1 VSLLNPALLRRLRG
15 GSTHHHHRATRSGG
29 RLAARPGALVVA
41 VAVSALTLLG
51 GTAVAQAAPSGGI
64 DPAGWQSAFNT
75 HNHQTVLSWF
85 STNVTGP
92 RTATS
97 GTHPGGTIS
106 SQAAADRVAGK
117 RVTGDMTI
125 SCTCLVHDFTTN
137 SRINVTGNVKLQYFK
152 QDGLKQTKRT
162 DLFVVG
168 SGATADLLAGR
179 IVNSQDGIRTGGH
192 LTATYTYISNPS
204 TSNPLD
210 HHQDGI
216 QQYGG
221 TLSVSRSAINYT
233 GSNTS
238 TILIKPDSSTITAS
252 KWANNLLMGG
262 GYSIHMHDDQPGNAR
277 TIQASGF
284 AFPDNLV
291 ARGYTDGLASVW
303 HVNSATVSKA
313 GTYKLFVSTAHG
325 GGTRALRDG
334 ARI

>member
-1 VSLLNPALLRRLRG
+1 VSLTNPALLRRLRG
-15 GSTHHHHRATRSGG
+15 GSAPHMHRATRSG
-29 RLAARPGALVVA
+29 RRFAIRPGALAATVA
-41 VAVSALTLLG
+41 LSALAILSG
-51 GTAVAQAAPSGGI
+51 MNVAQAAPSGGI
-64 DPAGWQSAFNT
+64 DPAGWQSSFNT
-75 HNHQTVLSWF
+75 RNHQTLLSWF
-85 STNVTGP
+85 NANVTGP

-106 SQAAADRVAGK
+106 SQAAADAVSGR
-117 RVTGDMTI
+117 RVTGDLTI
-125 SCTCLVHDFTTN
+125 SCTCVVHDFTTN
-137 SRINVTGNVKLQYFK
+137 SRINVTGNVQLQYFK
-152 QDGLKQTKRT
+152 QDGLNQTQRT

-179 IVNSQDGIRTGGH
+179 IVNSQDGIRTGGR

-204 TSNPLD
+204 TSNPLN

-233 GSNTS
+233 RSNTS
-238 TILIKPDSSTITAS
+238 TILIKPDSSTITES
-252 KWANNLLMGG
+252 KWANNLFMGG
-262 GYSIHMHDDQPGNAR
+262 GYSIHMHDDQPCGCR

-291 ARGYTDGLASVW
+291 ARGYANGLASVW
-303 HVNSATVSKA
+303 HVNGATVSKA
-313 GTYKLFVSTAHG
+313 GTYQLLVSTADG
-325 GGTRALRDG
+325 GGTRVLRDG